1 MLPTVQIIAATLMA
15 FIALLF
21 TIARATPDET
31 AKVFGWGRRTAYIGL
46 LLLVI
51 GNSIYSIFA
60 FVTGDSPPSRSDIAG
75 FALSTLVGIWYVNFL
90 VTYIGDMLSASRRA
104 KISALQKERDDWKF
118 KALKFE
124 VEEAVLKEVHAFL
137 SARLNLPATQIE
149 ASEDEM
155 NAPSPPRRKP

>member
-1 MLPTVQIIAATLMA
+1 MLPTVQIIVATLMA
-15 FIALLF
+15 FIGLLF

-31 AKVFGWGRRTAYIGL
+31 AKVFGWGRRAAYIGL

-51 GNSIYSIFA
+51 GNSMYSIFV

-90 VTYIGDMLSASRRA
+90 VTYIGDMLSESRRA
-104 KISALQKERDDWKF
+104 KISALQKEHDDWKL
-118 KALKFE
+118 KALKLE
-124 VEEAVLKEVHAFL
+124 AEEAVLKEVHALL
-137 SARLNLPATQIE
+137 SAQLNLPATQIE

-155 NAPSPPRRKP
+155 NSPSPQPRKP